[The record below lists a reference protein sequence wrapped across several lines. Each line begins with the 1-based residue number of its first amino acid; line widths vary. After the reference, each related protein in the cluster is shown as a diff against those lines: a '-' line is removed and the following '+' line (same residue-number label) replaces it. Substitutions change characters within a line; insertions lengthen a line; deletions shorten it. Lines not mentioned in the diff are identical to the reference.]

1 MNPPLQ
7 DQKKKSN
14 FNQNPLQKLKFM
26 QIQIL
31 KSVPLLK
38 NQSVN
43 RDLQNQNPLGQ
54 NIPNLS
60 KPIQYFNNKTEPQVP
75 R

>member
-1 MNPPLQ
+1 
-7 DQKKKSN
+7 
-14 FNQNPLQKLKFM
+14 M